1 MNALQPI
8 YTLATECQDCYKCI
22 RGCPVKAI
30 KVEGGYASI
39 EPHRCLFCGHCV
51 EVCPNGAKKVRDDQ
65 PRVERLLRST
75 RPVIASLAPSFASD
89 FPGVTSAQMVAA
101 LLRLG
106 FQAVSETALGAQEV
120 SARCRDLLASG
131 RALPASGRA
140 PVLISSACPVVV
152 DYIRKYRPDCTDLI
166 APLLS
171 PMLAHARLLRRE
183 YEDAS
188 VVFIGPCIA
197 KKGEADR
204 HPELVDAALT
214 FEDLRNWLERAGI
227 HPDEIEPGDAAFV
240 PRAAGTGAFY
250 PIEGGMIEGLRQP
263 DSDTL
268 FMAYSGLRGV
278 ARALDGL
285 EDLRPSQPLFLE
297 LLACEGGCVNGPKTA
312 GSVGTVRRNCRVLRY
327 ARMGDD
333 APVGLPIEAG
343 YTPEPPPRPSASETQ
358 IRDVLRSVG
367 KSSPQDEVNCGG
379 CGYDSCR
386 AFASA
391 FLMGRAERRMCVTYM
406 RKLAEKKTHALMQK
420 MPSAVVLVDENLRIL
435 ECNPSFARFFAE
447 SDLEDAQPRALEQ
460 QSLDTLVPF
469 HNLFRGVLE
478 SGEEILGR
486 DIRFQERVFH
496 VTIFSVERHAVVGGI
511 FRDET
516 QPAIHKEQIIG
527 RARRV
532 IENNLRTVQ
541 QIAYL
546 IGENA
551 AESEIAL
558 NAIVDSFSPESIDEH
573 GQPE

>member
-1 MNALQPI
+1 VNALQPI

-39 EPHRCLFCGHCV
+39 EPHRCLYCGHCV
-51 EVCPNGAKKVRDDQ
+51 ETCPNGAKKVRDDQ
-65 PRVERLLRST
+65 PRVERLLRSK
-75 RPVIASLAPSFASD
+75 RRVVVSLAPSFASE
-89 FPGVTSAQMVAA
+89 FQGVTAAQMVAA
-101 LLRLG
+101 LQRLG
-106 FQAVSETALGAQEV
+106 FWAVSETALGAQEV
-120 SARCRDLLASG
+120 SARCRELLV
-131 RALPASGRA
+131 SGRA

-152 DYIRKYRPDCTDLI
+152 EFIRKYRPDCTRLI

-171 PMLAHARLLRRE
+171 PMLAHARLLRAAFG
-183 YEDAS
+183 DIS

-197 KKGEADR
+197 KKGEADS

-214 FEDLRNWLERAGI
+214 FEDLGRWLQRAGI
-227 HPDEIEPGDAAFV
+227 KPAEIEPGDAAFA

-250 PIEGGMIEGLRQP
+250 PIEGGMIEGVREP
-263 DSDTL
+263 GSDAM
-268 FMAYSGLRGV
+268 FMAYSGLRSV
-278 ARALDGL
+278 ERALDGV
-285 EDLRPSQPLFLE
+285 EDLQPGKPVFLE

-312 GSVGTVRRNCRVLRY
+312 GNAGTVRRRCRVLGY
-327 ARMGDD
+327 ARPGHDE
-333 APVGLPIEAG
+333 PVGLPIEAG
-343 YTPEPPPRPSASETQ
+343 YSPEPPPRPSASETQ

-367 KSSPQDEVNCGG
+367 KNSPEDELNCGG

-386 AFASA
+386 AFAAA

-435 ECNPSFARFFAE
+435 ECNPSFARFFGPADSE
-447 SDLEDAQPRALEQ
+447 EPQPRALENQ
-460 QSLDTLVPF
+460 PLDTLVPF
-469 HNLFRGVLE
+469 HNLFNSVLE

-486 DIRFQERVFH
+486 DIRFQDRVFH
-496 VTIFSVERHAVVGGI
+496 VTIFSVERHSVVGGI

-516 QPAIHKEQIIG
+516 QPAVQKEQIID
-527 RARRV
+527 RARHV

-541 QIAYL
+541 QIAFL

-558 NAIVDSFSPESIDEH
+558 NEIVDSFSPERIDDH
-573 GQPE
+573 GQSE

>member
-8 YTLATECQDCYKCI
+8 YTVATECQDCYKCI

-30 KVEGGYASI
+30 KVAGGYASI
-39 EPHRCLFCGHCV
+39 EPDRCLFCGHCV
-51 EVCPNGAKKVRDDQ
+51 ENCPNGAKKVRDDRG
-65 PRVERLLRST
+65 RVERLFRAK
-75 RPVIASLAPSFASD
+75 RRVVVSLAPSFASE
-89 FPGVTSAQMVAA
+89 FPGVAPAHLVAA
-101 LLRLG
+101 LKRLG
-106 FQAVSETALGAQEV
+106 FWAVSETALGAQEV
-120 SARCRDLLASG
+120 SAGCRDLLAAGNSP
-131 RALPASGRA
+131 L
-140 PVLISSACPVVV
+140 LISSACPVVV
-152 DYIRKYRPDCTDLI
+152 EYIRKYRPDCTGLI

-171 PMLAHARLLRRE
+171 PMLAHARLLRAE
-183 YEDAS
+183 FGEEIA

-214 FEDLRNWLERAGI
+214 FEDLHRWLERAGVN
-227 HPDEIEPGDAAFV
+227 PAEMEPGDAAFV
-240 PRAAGTGAFY
+240 PRAAGAGAFY
-250 PIEGGMIEGLRQP
+250 PIEGGMIEGVRQS
-263 DSDTL
+263 DSDAL
-268 FMAYSGLRGV
+268 FMSYSGLHSV
-278 ARALDGL
+278 ERALDGVEEL
-285 EDLRPSQPLFLE
+285 KPGRPLFLE

-312 GSVGTVRRNCRVLRY
+312 GSVGTIRRRCRVLRY
-327 ARMGDD
+327 ARTGDD
-333 APVGLPIEAG
+333 AAVGLPIESG
-343 YTPEPPPRPSASETQ
+343 YAPDPPTRPPSSETQ
-358 IRDVLRSVG
+358 IRDVLRFVG
-367 KSSPQDEVNCGG
+367 KLTPADELNCGG

-435 ECNPSFARFFAE
+435 ECNPSFARFFAPP
-447 SDLEDAQPRALEQ
+447 DLDDPQPRALENQ
-460 QSLDTLVPF
+460 PLDTLVPF
-469 HNLFRGVLE
+469 HNLFSSVLE
-478 SGEEILGR
+478 SGEEIPGR
-486 DIRFQERVFH
+486 DIRFQDRVFH
-496 VTIFSVERHAVVGGI
+496 VTVFNVERNAVVGGI

-516 QPAIHKEQIIG
+516 QPTVQKEQIID

-558 NAIVDSFSPESIDEH
+558 NAIVDSFSPESIDDH